1 MDCRSSRVSAAS
13 RRLTSTCSRRA
24 HSPARSST
32 AEGRRRRCNTKTALA
47 AACSCCGPGSVDP
60 HMISETELVFAISS
74 VAGSTAAC
82 ATHGNIAALA
92 MSSKYYEL
100 GFSLTKKAGGK
111 VVKVLGD
118 GMLMSFPVDRA
129 KEAVAVLKELQNQGT
144 EMWQA
149 YDARCRVQVKA
160 SYGRLL
166 VTKVGPPGDERDDLF
181 GHALNMLF
189 KLPAQ

>member
-1 MDCRSSRVSAAS
+1 VIA
-13 RRLTSTCSRRA
+13 
-24 HSPARSST
+24 
-32 AEGRRRRCNTKTALA
+32 
-47 AACSCCGPGSVDP
+47 
-60 HMISETELVFAISS
+60 ETELVFAISS

-92 MSSKYYEL
+92 MSTKYYEL
-100 GFSLTKKAGGK
+100 GYESVRVAGGR

-118 GMLMSFPVDRA
+118 GILFAFPTARA
-129 KEAVAVLKELQNQGT
+129 ADAVAMLKRFQQEGT

-160 SYGRLL
+160 SAGKLL
-166 VTKVGPPGDERDDLF
+166 ETEVGPPGNEHDDLF

-189 KLPAQ
+189 KLPAQEFVMTPELKALVGK